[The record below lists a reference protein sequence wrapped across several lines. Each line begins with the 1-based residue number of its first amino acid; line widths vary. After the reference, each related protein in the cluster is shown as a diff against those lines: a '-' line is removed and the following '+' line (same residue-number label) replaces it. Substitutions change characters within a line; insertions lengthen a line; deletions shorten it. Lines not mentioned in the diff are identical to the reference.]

1 MIRRPPRST
10 LFPYT
15 TLFRSQKRPPRTGA
29 VLLSLGIVLL
39 CLLLFGAAVSFVTNR
54 KLVAEATERGA
65 RMDEITRAD
74 FGKDVLKKDP
84 TAARVEI
91 ETLDSLR
98 DELATLDAGP
108 PLYMRFGLY
117 SGNDVAPYLRNIFFE
132 AVEERFKKPTV
143 AALEIDLRNFADGRP
158 SATITN
164 TRTVGSEPATAPTE
178 ED

>member
-1 MIRRPPRST
+1 
-10 LFPYT
+10 
-15 TLFRSQKRPPRTGA
+15 
-29 VLLSLGIVLL
+29 
-39 CLLLFGAAVSFVTNR
+39 
-54 KLVAEATERGA
+54 
-65 RMDEITRAD
+65 MDEITRAD

-91 ETLDSLR
+91 DTLDSLR

-143 AALEIDLRNFADGRP
+143 EALQTDLRNFADGRP

-164 TRTVGSEPATAPTE
+164 TSTVGSEQASDAV
-178 ED
+178 